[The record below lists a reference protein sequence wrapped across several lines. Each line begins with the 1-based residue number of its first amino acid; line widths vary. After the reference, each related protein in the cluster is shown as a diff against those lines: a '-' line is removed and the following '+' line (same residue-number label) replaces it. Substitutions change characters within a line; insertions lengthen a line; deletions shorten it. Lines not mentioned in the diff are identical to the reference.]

1 MKKDEPTIYINALND
16 FGFKRTFMNKEIIIA
31 FLNCFLG
38 HLVPRI
44 VDVTF
49 RPNEHLGRDADDKRI
64 ITDLECTDERGNRF
78 VVEMQRLR
86 QSGFI
91 DRVLVYA
98 GTAITEQAR
107 KGERTYHVDP
117 VYCFSLLDFEPEE
130 LKGTDGFYHVLRFS
144 DPEGRVVL
152 PQATL
157 CFLALSRFEKKLSS
171 PEEWDALSEQ
181 AKWAYAL
188 KHSTE
193 FGDPEFAHVDGI
205 FARLKELCEIS
216 KLNDMEK
223 QEYKKSV
230 LEYADV
236 QDAMRCSFE
245 DGEKEGLQKG
255 MQQGALTIAKNM
267 KVLGVPVASI
277 AQYTGLT
284 VEQIDGL
291 EATTVVN

>member
-1 MKKDEPTIYINALND
+1 
-16 FGFKRTFMNKEIIIA
+16 
-31 FLNCFLG
+31 
-38 HLVPRI
+38 
-44 VDVTF
+44 
-49 RPNEHLGRDADDKRI
+49 
-64 ITDLECTDERGNRF
+64 
-78 VVEMQRLR
+78 
-86 QSGFI
+86 
-91 DRVLVYA
+91 
-98 GTAITEQAR
+98 
-107 KGERTYHVDP
+107 
-117 VYCFSLLDFEPEE
+117 
-130 LKGTDGFYHVLRFS
+130 
-144 DPEGRVVL
+144 
-152 PQATL
+152 
-157 CFLALSRFEKKLSS
+157 
-171 PEEWDALSEQ
+171 
-181 AKWAYAL
+181 
-188 KHSTE
+188 
-193 FGDPEFAHVDGI
+193 
-205 FARLKELCEIS
+205 CEIS